1 MQRLVNNIISKG
13 FIGIL
18 CLWSLFFIC
27 SACAGD
33 DRRPADELNDIA
45 YSYHYRSLDSV
56 KVYADSVLSLP
67 SISDDAHAEAL
78 NNLAFFYIRKMQYAK
93 ADSILHEIH
102 DITDNYIELAISDIQ
117 QMQLCQRL
125 SLNKAFYEYRKEAQ
139 NELSRLKEEN
149 HYTPRQTRRIIYAE
163 AEMNLVSSVYE
174 YYVGKTDE
182 AVNHLYALDSMAV
195 SKQDTALYV
204 AYLYNIGAGGVLT
217 NGTKQ
222 QILHTEYDCLMQ
234 CYTLAAEQCLVY
246 WQANAMQAIAEH
258 ILSDGGQYI
267 RENNFTSQLV
277 NAENV
282 ADSLVAGNLTERALA
297 LFSEYGDIYQQAA
310 TWRTLSICYRD
321 LNDYP
326 GAVYALQQALKV
338 DTSLV
343 KAPAL
348 MASLYEQFS
357 IAFSALDN
365 KSESDYYRNLYLD
378 LYDNTRQD
386 RQLEARAEQLDQQTT
401 RLRHLIYIIISF
413 IFLLLFLLFYL
424 VWRRRKLLSSGKE
437 TPHSTLSRMQ
447 DAHRQ
452 FVEKL
457 DDEIEELQED
467 CFVKRMQ
474 ISRQQQFYV
483 EQRAKMHLINS
494 ISPLIDRL
502 LHEIRCLSQRAE
514 TDMQRS
520 DRKQYI
526 NELLQDINAQNDF
539 LTRWIQLKQGELALR
554 IQSFPLQQLFDIIA
568 AGSSNYTRQQ
578 QTLVVASTDETVKA
592 DKTLT
597 LFMLNTLCDNARKFT
612 PVNGTITVFATSLD
626 DEMVEISVADTGKGI
641 SDDEKARLFEAKPV
655 TDEQLHTA
663 SASAQQARA
672 SLVVSNS
679 HGFGLLNCKGIIEK
693 YKKTNSLFS
702 RAAIGVESEEGKG
715 ARFFFRL
722 PRGIRRTLLLAITL
736 TLSATMACAAQPNA
750 PKQTVSASKAH
761 ETSRP
766 TDIINFQP
774 SQNTDVVAVS
784 PDSFAAV
791 PAIHSLAYVEALSD
805 SIYNCNLQARYSDAI
820 IYARHCLHQ
829 INLHYS
835 DILTSAHDTLQLY
848 DTFAAVPAEVVW
860 IRDTIQAPYKT
871 ILSLRNEVAV
881 AALALHQWDLYAYNN
896 SAYSQLFKEYSAD
909 NTLAKYCSDM
919 EKAEYDNYIAI
930 VILIILVLSLIPI
943 YYFAYYRFVILDVS
957 ATLAKI
963 KQETAEHEQTKRQL
977 TQQRDHLNFEHDRLH
992 VTNNVISNSFST
1004 LKHETMYYPSRI
1016 LQLLNH
1022 EDYEDINDVATYYRT
1037 LYTMLSAQA
1046 QYNCS
1051 LQLSPSALRH
1061 ILMQT
1066 MERLSGLKQRDIEA
1080 TATTDA
1086 QYKIYRFS
1094 IAAPLP
1100 DGKPADTRI
1109 INIHILTQV
1118 ARDLGELYN
1127 LRRCGIVQ
1135 DADNITVTVPL

>member
-1 MQRLVNNIISKG
+1 M
-13 FIGIL
+13 GIL

-27 SACAGD
+27 SACTHD
-33 DRRPADELNDIA
+33 DRNLADELNDIA

-56 KVYADSVLSLP
+56 KVYADRVLGLP
-67 SISDDAHAEAL
+67 SVSDDAHAEAL

-93 ADSILHEIH
+93 ADSILREIRG
-102 DITDNYIELAISDIQ
+102 ITDNYIELAISDIQ

-139 NELSRLKEEN
+139 NELLRLKEES
-149 HYTPRQTRRIIYAE
+149 HYTPRQMRRILYAE

-182 AVNHLYALDSMAV
+182 AISHLYALDSMAV

-204 AYLYNIGAGGVLT
+204 AYLYNIGAGGILT
-217 NGTKQ
+217 EGTKE
-222 QILHTEYDCLMQ
+222 QILHSEYDCLVQ
-234 CYTLAAEQCLVY
+234 CYTLAAAKRLIY

-258 ILSDGGQYI
+258 IISDGGRYFS
-267 RENNFTSQLV
+267 ENQSSLQFFNTD
-277 NAENV
+277 NV
-282 ADSLVAGNLTERALA
+282 ADSLIAGNLTERALS

-338 DTSLV
+338 DTALV
-343 KAPAL
+343 TAPAL

-357 IAFSALDN
+357 IAFSAMDN

-378 LYDNTRQD
+378 LYENTRQD
-386 RQLEARAEQLDQQTT
+386 RQLEARAEQLDQQNTL
-401 RLRHLIYIIISF
+401 LRRLIYIIISF
-413 IFLLLFLLFYL
+413 IFLLLFLLLFL
-424 VWRRRKLLSSGKE
+424 VWRRKKLLSAGKGNAG
-437 TPHSTLSRMQ
+437 STLRSTQ

-452 FVEKL
+452 FVGNL
-457 DDEIEELQED
+457 DEEIEELQEN
-467 CFVKRMQ
+467 CSVMRLQ
-474 ISRQQQFYV
+474 ISRQQHFYA

-502 LHEIRCLSQRAE
+502 LHEIRCLSQRSE
-514 TDMQRS
+514 TDRQRLE
-520 DRKQYI
+520 RKEYI
-526 NELLQDINAQNDF
+526 NELLQNINAQNDF

-554 IQSFPLQQLFDIIA
+554 IESFPLQQLFDIIA
-568 AGSSNYTRQQ
+568 AGSGSYTRRK
-578 QTLVVASTDETVKA
+578 QTLVVVPTGETVKA
-592 DKTLT
+592 DRTLT

-612 PVNGTITVFATSLD
+612 PENGTITICATPLA
-626 DEMVEISVADTGKGI
+626 DEMVEISIADTGKGL
-641 SDDEKARLFEAKPV
+641 SADEKARLFEAKPI
-655 TDEQLHTA
+655 TDEQLLTA
-663 SASAQQARA
+663 SASGHRPA
-672 SLVVSNS
+672 SPHAVSS

-702 RAAIGVESEEGKG
+702 RAAIGVESEEGSG

-722 PRGIRRTLLLAITL
+722 PRGIRRTLLSALAL
-736 TLSATMACAAQPNA
+736 LLSSPMSYAAQSDTPA
-750 PKQTVSASKAH
+750 PSDTRERVMKS
-761 ETSRP
+761 SRP
-766 TDIINFQP
+766 TDIISFLP
-774 SQNTDVVAVS
+774 ASDTDVVPVS
-784 PDSFAAV
+784 PDSLAAV
-791 PAIHSLAYVEALSD
+791 PAIHTLAYVEALSD
-805 SIYNCNLQARYSDAI
+805 SIYQCNLQARYADAI
-820 IYARHCLHQ
+820 EYARRCLHQ
-829 INLHYS
+829 INLHYA

-848 DTFAAVPAEVVW
+848 DTLAAVPAEVNW

-881 AALALHQWDLYAYNN
+881 AALALHQWNLYAYNN

-909 NTLAKYCSDM
+909 NTLSKYCSDM
-919 EKAEYDNYIAI
+919 EEAESDRYIAI
-930 VILIILVLSLIPI
+930 VILVLLVLSLIPI
-943 YYFAYYRFVILDVS
+943 YYFAYYRAVILDVS
-957 ATLAKI
+957 TTLTKMKREAADR
-963 KQETAEHEQTKRQL
+963 EETKRL
-977 TQQRDHLNFEHDRLH
+977 LMQQHEHLSFEHDRLH

-1016 LQLLNH
+1016 LQLLDH

-1051 LQLSPSALRH
+1051 LQLSPSALRTV
-1061 ILMQT
+1061 LMHT
-1066 MERLSGLKQRDIEA
+1066 MEKLSGMRQRDIEA
-1080 TATTDA
+1080 TATDEA
-1086 QYKIYRFS
+1086 QYRIYRFQMS
-1094 IAAPLP
+1094 APPP
-1100 DGKPADTRI
+1100 DSKSADTRV
-1109 INIHILTQV
+1109 INIHILTQA

-1135 DADNITVTVPL
+1135 DADTVTVTVPL